1 MTQEFVFNT
10 LGGRRERVTVVARR
24 PQDQG
29 LIRYARGHIT
39 ILNRQGFEA
48 TVCECY

>member
-1 MTQEFVFNT
+1 MIQAFVFNM
-10 LGGRRERVTVVARR
+10 LAGRRERVTVVAGR

-39 ILNRQGFEA
+39 ILNHQGFEA